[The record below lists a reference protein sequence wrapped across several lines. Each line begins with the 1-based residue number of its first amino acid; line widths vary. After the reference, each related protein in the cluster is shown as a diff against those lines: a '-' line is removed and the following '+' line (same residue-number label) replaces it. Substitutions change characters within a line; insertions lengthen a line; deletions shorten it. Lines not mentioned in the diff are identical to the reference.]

1 MGKYLNLSLLIG
13 MILGM
18 FILPRVMAAVKR

>member
-13 MILGM
+13 LILGM
-18 FILPRVMAAVKR
+18 FLLPRVVAAVKR